1 MRQSQL
7 RRLSLL
13 LVVCFLTS
21 SAFKAPVLARAE
33 ADADAADIEDA
44 DAEIDVGEEPAEE
57 VDEKDVVVLTEKTF
71 NDTVLKA
78 PFALV
83 RFTMCISPVTA
94 VHLVRCIIL
103 CCEI

>member
-1 MRQSQL
+1 MQQSQL

-21 SAFKAPVLARAE
+21 SACKAPIFARAE
-33 ADADAADIEDA
+33 AAADAADIEDA
-44 DAEIDVGEEPAEE
+44 DAEIDLGEEPAEE

-78 PFALV
+78 PYALV
-83 RFTMCISPVTA
+83 RVAM
-94 VHLVRCIIL
+94 
-103 CCEI
+103 